1 VYSEIAS
8 NKRRS
13 VIFVVVFFV
22 LWLAIGAACGLLFK
36 AIYHPA
42 VNPEY
47 PSAPATNYGWTPVIV
62 GIAIGGALALGGIVY
77 SLNAGAGLVLRV
89 SGAVP
94 ADPAQYQQLHNLVEA
109 LAIGEGIPK
118 PAVYV
123 IDDPSP
129 NAFATGVSPEKAAIT
144 FTTGLL
150 AIMNREELEGITS
163 HEMSHIKN
171 HDIRL
176 LLVVGTMIG
185 MAALLASILWRSAF
199 FSGGGRGRGNQ
210 LVLVLFA
217 AGALLAVVGFIFGP
231 LIRLGLSRR
240 RESLADVSGVELTRN
255 PAGLLSA
262 LKKLQQ
268 NDKPFKNMNHSVAA
282 MGRPKRAV
290 AGVPTQVAE
299 YEPIEL
305 PGSQPLARARSL
317 ARSLAFCSGAPAV
330 GHPAGAVTPS
340 GGSLGLVVLLELGK
354 RLADGR
360 RAARDCGCDLGD
372 GQSGSGR
379 EDVQHGL
386 IGRLLGRG
394 HRFASLWRLARWA
407 RGR

>member
-13 VIFVVVFFV
+13 VIFVLLFFV
-22 LWLAIGAACGLLFK
+22 VWLAIGAACGFLFK
-36 AIYHPA
+36 DLYRHS
-42 VNPEY
+42 VNNGFA
-47 PSAPATNYGWTPVIV
+47 APPPTNYGWTPVIIGMV
-62 GIAIGGALALGGIVY
+62 IAGFLAVLGILY
-77 SLNAGAGLVLRV
+77 SLNSGAALVLRV

-94 ADPAQYQQLHNLVEA
+94 ADPAQYPQLHNLVEA

-123 IDDPSP
+123 INDPSP
-129 NAFATGVSPEKAAIT
+129 NAFATGVSPDKAAIT

-150 AIMNREELEGITS
+150 SVMNREELEGVAG

-176 LLVVGTMIG
+176 LLIVGTMIG

-199 FSGGGRGRGNQ
+199 FAGGGRGGRGNQ
-210 LVLVLFA
+210 LVIVIFA

-231 LIRLGLSRR
+231 LIRLALSRR

-268 NDKPFKNMNHSVAA
+268 NDKPFKKMNHATAA
-282 MGRPKRAV
+282 MCIDDPLQHHDAWYHHLYDTH
-290 AGVPTQVAE
+290 P
-299 YEPIEL
+299 PIEERI
-305 PGSQPLARARSL
+305 AA
-317 ARSLAFCSGAPAV
+317 
-330 GHPAGAVTPS
+330 
-340 GGSLGLVVLLELGK
+340 LEK
-354 RLADGR
+354 I
-360 RAARDCGCDLGD
+360 AA
-372 GQSGSGR
+372 GQS
-379 EDVQHGL
+379 V
-386 IGRLLGRG
+386 
-394 HRFASLWRLARWA
+394 
-407 RGR
+407 

>member
-1 VYSEIAS
+1 MYSQIAA

-13 VIFVVVFFV
+13 VIVVVMFFV
-22 LWLAIGAACGLLFK
+22 IWLAIGAAVGFLFK
-36 AIYHPA
+36 AVAHPA
-42 VNPEY
+42 VNPAIEN
-47 PSAPATNYGWTPVIV
+47 APHTSYGWGPVII
-62 GIAIGGALALGGIVY
+62 GIAIGGLLAFGGIVY

-94 ADPAQYQQLHNLVEA
+94 ADPTQFQQLHNLVEA

-118 PAVYV
+118 PTVYV

-150 AIMNREELEGITS
+150 AIMNREELEGVAS

-199 FSGGGRGRGNQ
+199 FAGGGRGGRGNQ
-210 LVLVLFA
+210 IVIVIFA
-217 AGALLAVVGFIFGP
+217 AGLLLAIVGFVFGP
-231 LIRLGLSRR
+231 LMRLALSRR

-255 PAGLLSA
+255 PAGLLGA

-268 NDKPFKNMNHSVAA
+268 NDKPFKNMNHSTAA
-282 MGRPKRAV
+282 MCIDDPLQHHEAWYHHLYDTH
-290 AGVPTQVAE
+290 P
-299 YEPIEL
+299 PIEERI
-305 PGSQPLARARSL
+305 AA
-317 ARSLAFCSGAPAV
+317 
-330 GHPAGAVTPS
+330 
-340 GGSLGLVVLLELGK
+340 LE
-354 RLADGR
+354 RIAS
-360 RAARDCGCDLGD
+360 
-372 GQSGSGR
+372 GQS
-379 EDVQHGL
+379 V
-386 IGRLLGRG
+386 
-394 HRFASLWRLARWA
+394 
-407 RGR
+407 

>member
-13 VIFVVVFFV
+13 VIVIAAFFV
-22 LWLAIGAACGLLFK
+22 IWLAIGAALGFLFK
-36 AIYHPA
+36 AVAHPA
-42 VNPEY
+42 VNPGIENGAQT
-47 PSAPATNYGWTPVIV
+47 SYGWSPVIF
-62 GIAIGGALALGGIVY
+62 GIAICAALAFGGIVY

-150 AIMNREELEGITS
+150 AIMNREELEGVAG

-185 MAALLASILWRSAF
+185 MAALLASILWRSVF
-199 FSGGGRGRGNQ
+199 FARGGGRNGGQ
-210 LVLVLFA
+210 IMLVLFA
-217 AGALLAVVGFIFGP
+217 AGTLLAVVGFIFGP
-231 LIRLGLSRR
+231 LMRLALSRR
-240 RESLADVSGVELTRN
+240 RESLADVSGVALTRN

-268 NDKPFKNMNHSVAA
+268 NDKPFKNMNHATAA
-282 MGRPKRAV
+282 MCIDDPLQHHEKWYHRLYDTHP
-290 AGVPTQVAE
+290 
-299 YEPIEL
+299 PIEERI
-305 PGSQPLARARSL
+305 AE
-317 ARSLAFCSGAPAV
+317 
-330 GHPAGAVTPS
+330 
-340 GGSLGLVVLLELGK
+340 LEK
-354 RLADGR
+354 IAT
-360 RAARDCGCDLGD
+360 
-372 GQSGSGR
+372 GQS
-379 EDVQHGL
+379 V
-386 IGRLLGRG
+386 
-394 HRFASLWRLARWA
+394 
-407 RGR
+407 

>member
-1 VYSEIAS
+1 MYSEIAS

-13 VIFVVVFFV
+13 VIFTVVFFV
-22 LWLAIGAACGLLFK
+22 MWLAIGAAGGFIFK
-36 AIYHPA
+36 ALAH
-42 VNPEY
+42 
-47 PSAPATNYGWTPVIV
+47 PSANNGLAAPPTHYGWTPVIV
-62 GIAIGGALALGGIVY
+62 GMAICAVLAVGGILY

-94 ADPAQYQQLHNLVEA
+94 ADPVQYQQLHDLVEA
-109 LAIGEGIPK
+109 VAIGDGLPK

-150 AIMNREELEGITS
+150 AIMNREELEGVAS

-171 HDIRL
+171 HDVRL

-199 FSGGGRGRGNQ
+199 FAGRGRDGGQ
-210 LVLVLFA
+210 IMIVIFA
-217 AGALLAVVGFIFGP
+217 AGALLALVGFIFGP
-231 LIRLGLSRR
+231 LMRLAVSRR

-268 NDKPFKNMNHSVAA
+268 NDQPFKTMNHATAA
-282 MGRPKRAV
+282 MCIDDPLQHHEAWYHHLYDTH
-290 AGVPTQVAE
+290 P
-299 YEPIEL
+299 PIEERI
-305 PGSQPLARARSL
+305 AE
-317 ARSLAFCSGAPAV
+317 
-330 GHPAGAVTPS
+330 
-340 GGSLGLVVLLELGK
+340 LEK
-354 RLADGR
+354 I
-360 RAARDCGCDLGD
+360 AA
-372 GQSGSGR
+372 GQS
-379 EDVQHGL
+379 V
-386 IGRLLGRG
+386 
-394 HRFASLWRLARWA
+394 
-407 RGR
+407 

>member
-13 VIFVVVFFV
+13 VIVIVAFFV
-22 LWLAIGAACGLLFK
+22 IWLAIGAALGFLFK
-36 AIYHPA
+36 AVAHPA
-42 VNPEY
+42 VNPGIENAAQA
-47 PSAPATNYGWTPVIV
+47 SYGWSPVIV
-62 GIAIGGALALGGIVY
+62 GIAICAVLAFGGIVY

-94 ADPAQYQQLHNLVEA
+94 ADPSQYQQLHNLVEA

-150 AIMNREELEGITS
+150 AIMNREELEGVAG

-185 MAALLASILWRSAF
+185 MAALLASILWRSVF
-199 FSGGGRGRGNQ
+199 FARGGGRNGGQ
-210 LVLVLFA
+210 IMLVLFA

-231 LIRLGLSRR
+231 LIRLALSRR

-268 NDKPFKNMNHSVAA
+268 NDKPFKNMNHSTAA
-282 MGRPKRAV
+282 MCIDDPLQHHEAWYHHLYDTH
-290 AGVPTQVAE
+290 P
-299 YEPIEL
+299 PIEERIAEL
-305 PGSQPLARARSL
+305 EKLA
-317 ARSLAFCSGAPAV
+317 
-330 GHPAGAVTPS
+330 T
-340 GGSLGLVVLLELGK
+340 
-354 RLADGR
+354 
-360 RAARDCGCDLGD
+360 
-372 GQSGSGR
+372 GQS
-379 EDVQHGL
+379 V
-386 IGRLLGRG
+386 
-394 HRFASLWRLARWA
+394 
-407 RGR
+407 

>member
-13 VIFVVVFFV
+13 VIFIVLFF
-22 LWLAIGAACGLLFK
+22 LIWLAIGAACGFLFK
-36 AIYHPA
+36 AVAHPS
-42 VNPEY
+42 VNPGF
-47 PSAPATNYGWTPVIV
+47 APAPQTNYGWSPVIV
-62 GIAIGGALALGGIVY
+62 GIAICGVLAFGGIVY

-129 NAFATGVSPEKAAIT
+129 NAFATGVSPEKAAVT

-150 AIMNREELEGITS
+150 AIMNREELEGVAG

-185 MAALLASILWRSAF
+185 MAALLASILWRSVF
-199 FSGGGRGRGNQ
+199 FARGGGRGGAQ
-210 LVLVLFA
+210 IMLVLFA

-231 LIRLGLSRR
+231 LIRLALSRR
-240 RESLADVSGVELTRN
+240 RESLADVSGVALTRN

-268 NDKPFKNMNHSVAA
+268 NDKPFKNMNHATAA
-282 MGRPKRAV
+282 MCIDDPLQHHEKWYHRLYDTHPPIQERI
-290 AGVPTQVAE
+290 AE
-299 YEPIEL
+299 
-305 PGSQPLARARSL
+305 
-317 ARSLAFCSGAPAV
+317 
-330 GHPAGAVTPS
+330 
-340 GGSLGLVVLLELGK
+340 LEK
-354 RLADGR
+354 IAS
-360 RAARDCGCDLGD
+360 
-372 GQSGSGR
+372 GQS
-379 EDVQHGL
+379 V
-386 IGRLLGRG
+386 
-394 HRFASLWRLARWA
+394 
-407 RGR
+407 